1 MLITHRTAGRGEK
14 MSGQYGK
21 DMSKCLKGLN

>member
-1 MLITHRTAGRGEK
+1 MDTHRTAGRGEK

-21 DMSKCLKGLN
+21 DMVKCLKESN